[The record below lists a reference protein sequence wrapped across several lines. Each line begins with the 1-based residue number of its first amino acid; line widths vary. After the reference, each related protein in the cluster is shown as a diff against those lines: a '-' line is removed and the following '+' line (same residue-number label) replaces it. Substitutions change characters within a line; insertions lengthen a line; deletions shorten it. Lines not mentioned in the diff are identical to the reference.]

1 MSWQKRKIVNSGP
14 PLNDFIPSC
23 PHIWQTFGKWK
34 YCKPLKNGPNLE
46 KESDWLIKEKRNNW
60 YNFKG
65 ALKKQNSSKPAS
77 APLLIGHGS

>member
-1 MSWQKRKIVNSGP
+1 MISFP
-14 PLNDFIPSC
+14 PV
-23 PHIWQTFGKWK
+23 HTFDKHLESVK